1 MRAGPGGWAEGC
13 GGLGA
18 LPPPATPDPAA
29 LAERGLPL
37 PPHPVRCSGPRD
49 PGGVGLRGP
58 PPPDPRGPG
67 ASEPP
72 AGLGAANLE
81 RPTCPAPARCPNPP
95 GATEARSTGAPQPRP
110 FALPRRP
117 PCPHAARQA
126 PDLPERAD
134 EPQAGTQTDTHTR
147 THPRHGRQLACA
159 SSSARAIAPGRGRGQ
174 TKGPADGCRE
184 RQRQKSMKLPRQT
197 PRRQEGDTHTH
208 THTRVWSLEIL
219 LFVVAGLSPTFIGP
233 MECGPSGSSVRGIS
247 QARILEWVAIS
258 FSRGSSRPRDQ
269 TRVSCGRMPCH
280 LNQHIANSL
289 GKIQRKE
296 LVCY

>member
-134 EPQAGTQTDTHTR
+134 EPQAGTQTD
-147 THPRHGRQLACA
+147 RQ
-159 SSSARAIAPGRGRGQ
+159 
-174 TKGPADGCRE
+174 
-184 RQRQKSMKLPRQT
+184 
-197 PRRQEGDTHTH
+197 THTH
-208 THTRVWSLEIL
+208 THTHTS
-219 LFVVAGLSPTFIGP
+219 VVFGNT
-233 MECGPSGSSVRGIS
+233 SVRSCWVEPNSYRTHGVRPIRLLCPWHFPGENTGVGCHFLLQGIFPTQGS
-247 QARILEWVAIS
+247 NPSLLRADALPSEPAHCEFPRQNTKKRARVLLSGKMIEETEGVLCWY
-258 FSRGSSRPRDQ
+258 
-269 TRVSCGRMPCH
+269 
-280 LNQHIANSL
+280 L
-289 GKIQRKE
+289 GIF
-296 LVCY
+296 L

>member
-29 LAERGLPL
+29 LAERGLP
-37 PPHPVRCSGPRD
+37 PHPLRCSGPRD

-72 AGLGAANLE
+72 AGLGSANLE

-134 EPQAGTQTDTHTR
+134 EPQAGTQTD
-147 THPRHGRQLACA
+147 
-159 SSSARAIAPGRGRGQ
+159 
-174 TKGPADGCRE
+174 
-184 RQRQKSMKLPRQT
+184 RQT
-197 PRRQEGDTHTH
+197 DRHTHTH

-219 LFVVAGLSPTFIGP
+219 LFVVAGLSPTLIGR

-247 QARILEWVAIS
+247 QARILEWVAIT
-258 FSRGSSRPRDQ
+258 FSRGSSRPRGQ